1 MDMKRIIRHLAFF
14 PAQLKRAFP
23 SSSLA
28 AIERSIRACEDSH
41 QGEIRFVVEGA
52 LGLIPLLKGV
62 SARERAIEVFSALR
76 VWDTEHN
83 NGVLIYL
90 LLAEHRIE
98 IVADRGLTRATGATH
113 WNDLV
118 GAIGRCCRDGEVEQ
132 ALLLAIED
140 VGACLQRHYPRS
152 GKPPAPDAGLPNRP
166 MIH

>member
-90 LLAEHRIE
+90 LLADRDVE
-98 IVADRGLTRATGATH
+98 IVADRGVHRLAGDEVWEGICREMESAFAEGHFEEGAIA
-113 WNDLV
+113 
-118 GAIGRCCRDGEVEQ
+118 GIQAIGRC
-132 ALLLAIED
+132 LAAYYP
-140 VGACLQRHYPRS
+140 VGGGA
-152 GKPPAPDAGLPNRP
+152 KPNELADRP
-166 MIH
+166 LVL